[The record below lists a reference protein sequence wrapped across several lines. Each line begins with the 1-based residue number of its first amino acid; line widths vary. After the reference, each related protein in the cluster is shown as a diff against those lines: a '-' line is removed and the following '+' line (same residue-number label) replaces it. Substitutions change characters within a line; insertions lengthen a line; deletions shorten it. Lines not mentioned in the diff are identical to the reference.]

1 MSETLVLK
9 LEDMAHGGDALGRYE
24 GKVIFVPSGIAGEV
38 VRARIVEDKGRY
50 ARARLLEVLEASS
63 ERIDAPCPYFGAC
76 GGCHWQ
82 HIDYGAQLAYKQS
95 IVRSQLERIA
105 GLSSPEVLQPIG
117 MGNPWKYRNHM
128 QFSADPRGQLGL
140 LGARGHTVVPIDGCL
155 IMHPLLDEMYEAM
168 DLDLAGLQRLSL
180 RAGIHTGDQMMILQ
194 TQDDQVPDVEM
205 TMRLS
210 CVLLLSDGTYLTLG
224 GSPYITEQ
232 LAAQVLVISATSFF
246 QVNSEQAAKLVN
258 LVASYLEAGSD
269 DVLLDAYCGVG
280 TLSLGTHS
288 QVKHIVGIES
298 DAGAIADAEVNA
310 SGARNVTLLCNT
322 VEHALAEVDERV
334 TLIVVDPPRA
344 GVDVQALRALAGLGA
359 RRIVYVS
366 CDPATLARDVGRLQ
380 ELGYQLCVVQPLD
393 MFPQTY
399 HIECVALLEPA

>member
-24 GKVIFVPSGIAGEV
+24 GKVIFVPSGIPGEV

-63 ERIDAPCPYFGAC
+63 QRVDAPCPYFGSC

-82 HIDYGAQLAYKQS
+82 HIEYGAQLTYKQS
-95 IVRSQLERIA
+95 VVRSQLERIA

-117 MGNPWKYRNHM
+117 MDNPWRYRNHM
-128 QFSADPRGQLGL
+128 QFSADPNGQLGL
-140 LGARGHTVVPIDGCL
+140 LGGRGHTVVPIDACL

-168 DLDLAGLQRLSL
+168 DLDLVGLQRLSL
-180 RAGIHTGDQMMILQ
+180 RAGIYTGDQMMILQ
-194 TQDDQVPDVEM
+194 TQEDEVPDVEM

-210 CVLLLSDGTYLTLG
+210 CVLLFSDGTYLTLG
-224 GSPYITEQ
+224 GSPYITER
-232 LAAQVLVISATSFF
+232 LAGRALVISPTSFF
-246 QVNSEQAAKLVN
+246 QVNSEQAETLVD
-258 LVASYLEAGSD
+258 LVASYLEAGGD

-280 TLSLGTHS
+280 TLSLGMHS

-298 DAGAIADAEVNA
+298 DAGAIADAQVNA
-310 SGARNVTLLCNT
+310 SGARNVTLLCST
-322 VEHALAEVDERV
+322 LERALPEVDQKV

-344 GVDVQALRALAGLGA
+344 GVDAQALRALGALGA

-366 CDPATLARDVGRLQ
+366 CDPATLARDVCRLR
-380 ELGYQLCVVQPLD
+380 EFGYHLRVVQPLD

-399 HIECVALLEPA
+399 HIECVALMEPT